1 MVSFLPFLLGQL
13 MTATEVNTLKEEL
26 KTFYRIEFDE
36 IKTSPLDPLSLRKL
50 EHIYVHLVLLGEGT
64 FGMHKPVEYDG
75 LFKIFE
81 NEIEKARIA
90 FLGEAGVGKTTLLAK
105 IAHDW
110 AMGNRLQ
117 DVDLLFYV
125 RLREIENCT
134 YIAEILRT
142 FLSDGLNL
150 SDTKLDEY
158 MRTHQR
164 KIMFL
169 LDGLDEYKG
178 NIKLASQSDD
188 LVQIMRGDKYKR
200 APVIV
205 TTRPWRAEQI
215 TSIDT
220 INKKYRRIRVEGFTK
235 HGVQEYIKKYFTGDM
250 DSAESLIYLTTEE
263 SLVAQTM
270 APYPIFCC
278 MMCHM
283 WNWLK
288 KKSERDRIRKL
299 ETFSELTQEI
309 INALV
314 EQCAEK
320 LKDKG
325 ESLHDCQMRCN
336 ESFERIGEIAFRGL
350 LVRQL
355 AFNAEEFRD
364 CMDAMQTGCEVGVLS
379 SKKKFAHNDTRQK
392 YGTEHISE
400 VSFPHKLMQEYLAG
414 YYLAS
419 LYRENPKE
427 FVKLLKEKVLDKYG
441 EFSYLLYFTVAHG
454 KRDVKVGRHLMEYLC
469 KALGT
474 NITNT
479 TSTVDLFYNRSTVV
493 NSHVDFLVDVAFEC
507 HDEEAIRP
515 VIDLLRRVEYIYLSY
530 TTQENKHM
538 WSGYTYAFAAC
549 DIQPVSA
556 VCHYLSTLFDLRSTR
571 FLRRIS
577 RLYLY

>member
-1 MVSFLPFLLGQL
+1 
-13 MTATEVNTLKEEL
+13 MTAKEVETLKEEL

-36 IKTSPLDPLSLRKL
+36 LKTSPLDPLSLRKL
-50 EHIYVHLVLLGEGT
+50 EHIYVHLVLLGEET
-64 FGMHKPVEYDG
+64 YERPKPVEYDG

-81 NEIEKARIA
+81 NENEKARIA

-110 AMGNRLQ
+110 ATGNRLQ

-125 RLREIENCT
+125 RLREIDNCAHF
-134 YIAEILRT
+134 AEIPRT

-150 SDTKLDEY
+150 SNTKLDEY

-178 NIKLASQSDD
+178 DIKLATPNDD
-188 LVQIMRGDKYKR
+188 LIQIMRGDKFKR

-215 TSIDT
+215 TSVEQ
-220 INKKYRRIRVEGFTK
+220 INKKYKRMRVKGFTK
-235 HGVQEYIKKYFTGDM
+235 QGVQEYIKKFFKLDI
-250 DSAESLIYLTTEE
+250 DSAESLTYLTTEG

-278 MMCHM
+278 MLCHM

-288 KKSERDRIRKL
+288 ESERDRIRKL
-299 ETFSELTQEI
+299 ETFSELTQEM

-314 EQCAEK
+314 EQCAAK
-320 LKDKG
+320 LKYKG
-325 ESLHDCQMRCN
+325 ESLHDCQTRCK
-336 ESFERIGEIAFRGL
+336 ESFALIGEVAFRGL
-350 LVRQL
+350 LVRQF
-355 AFNAEEFRD
+355 AFDEEEFRE

-419 LYRENPKE
+419 LYHKNPKE
-427 FVKLLKEKVLDKYG
+427 FEKLLKEKMLDKYD
-441 EFSYLLYFTVAHG
+441 EFKYLFYFTVAHSKVDVQAG
-454 KRDVKVGRHLMEYLC
+454 KHLIEFLC
-469 KALGT
+469 AVLGT
-474 NITNT
+474 SITNT
-479 TSTVDLFYNRSTVV
+479 TSTVDLLSNESNVV
-493 NSHVDFLVDVAFEC
+493 NKQVDFLVDVAFEC

-515 VIDLLRRVEYIYLSY
+515 VIDLLRRVEYISLGRD
-530 TTQENKHM
+530 TRWNKHM

-549 DIQPVSA
+549 DIQPVSS
-556 VCHYLSTLFDLRSTR
+556 VCHYLSTLFDLRSTI

-577 RLYLY
+577 WLYLY

>member
-1 MVSFLPFLLGQL
+1 
-13 MTATEVNTLKEEL
+13 MTTKEVTTLTDEL

-36 IKTSPLDPLSLRKL
+36 LKTSPLDPLSLRKL

-64 FGMHKPVEYDG
+64 YEMPKPVEYDE
-75 LFKIFE
+75 LFEIFE
-81 NEIEKARIA
+81 NGNEKTRIA

-110 AMGNRLQ
+110 AMGNRLS

-125 RLREIENCT
+125 RLHEIENCAHF
-134 YIAEILRT
+134 AEIPRT

-150 SDTKLDEY
+150 SNTKLDEY

-164 KIMFL
+164 NIMFL

-178 NIKLASQSDD
+178 DIKLATPNDD
-188 LVQIMRGDKYKR
+188 LIQIMRGDKFKR

-215 TSIDT
+215 TSVER
-220 INKKYRRIRVEGFTK
+220 INKKYRRIRVEGFTEQ
-235 HGVQEYIKKYFTGDM
+235 GVQEYIKKFFKDDM
-250 DSAESLIYLTTEE
+250 ESAESLVYLTTKG

-278 MMCHM
+278 MLCHM

-288 KKSERDRIRKL
+288 ESERDRIRKL
-299 ETFSELTQEI
+299 ETFSELTQEM

-325 ESLHDCQMRCN
+325 ESLHHCQMRCK
-336 ESFERIGEIAFRGL
+336 ESFALIGEVAFRGL

-355 AFNAEEFRD
+355 AFDAEEFRE

-414 YYLAS
+414 YYFAS
-419 LYRENPKE
+419 LYRKNPEE
-427 FVKLLKEKVLDKYG
+427 FEKLLEEKVLDKYD
-441 EFSYLLYFTVAHG
+441 EFRYIFYFTVAYG
-454 KRDVKVGRHLMEYLC
+454 REDVQAGRHLMQSLC

-474 NITNT
+474 SITNN
-479 TSTVDLFYNRSTVV
+479 TSTTDLYYNRSNVV
-493 NSHVDFLVDVAFEC
+493 NPHVDFLVDVAFEC

-515 VIDLLRRVEYIYLSY
+515 VIDLLRRVEYISLSH
-530 TTQENKHM
+530 TTQRNKHM
-538 WSGYTYAFAAC
+538 WSGYTYTFAAC

-556 VCHYLSTLFDLRSTR
+556 VCHNLSTRLDL
-571 FLRRIS
+571 
-577 RLYLY
+577 

>member
-1 MVSFLPFLLGQL
+1 
-13 MTATEVNTLKEEL
+13 MTAKEVETLKEEL

-50 EHIYVHLVLLGEGT
+50 EHIYVHLVLLGEET
-64 FGMHKPVEYDG
+64 YERPKPVEYDG

-81 NEIEKARIA
+81 NDKEKARIA

-125 RLREIENCT
+125 RLREIENCAHF
-134 YIAEILRT
+134 AEIPRT

-150 SDTKLDEY
+150 SDTILDEY

-164 KIMFL
+164 NIVFL

-178 NIKLASQSDD
+178 NIKLATPNDD
-188 LVQIMRGDKYKR
+188 LIQIMRGDKFKR

-215 TSIDT
+215 TSVET

-235 HGVQEYIKKYFTGDM
+235 EGVQEYIKKFFKNYV
-250 DSAESLIYLTTEE
+250 DSAESLIYLTTEG

-278 MMCHM
+278 MLCHM
-283 WNWLK
+283 WKWLK
-288 KKSERDRIRKL
+288 ESERDRIRKL
-299 ETFSELTQEI
+299 ETFSELTQEM

-314 EQCAEK
+314 EQCAAK

-325 ESLHDCQMRCN
+325 ESLNDCQTRCK
-336 ESFERIGEIAFRGL
+336 ESFALIGEVAFRGL

-355 AFNAEEFRD
+355 AFNAEEFRQ
-364 CMDAMQTGCEVGVLS
+364 CVDAMQTGCEIGVLS
-379 SKKKFAHNDTRQK
+379 SKKKFARSDTRQK
-392 YGTEHISE
+392 GGTEHISE

-427 FVKLLKEKVLDKYG
+427 FEKLLEEKVLDNYD
-441 EFSYLLYFTVAHG
+441 EFRYLLYFTAAHG
-454 KRDVKVGRHLMEYLC
+454 KGDVKAGKHLMKSLC

-474 NITNT
+474 SIRNT
-479 TSTVDLFYNRSTVV
+479 TYTTANVV
-493 NSHVDFLVDVAFEC
+493 GSRVDFLVDVAFEC
-507 HDEEAIRP
+507 HDEKAIRP
-515 VIDLLRRVEYIYLSY
+515 VIDLLRRVEYISLSE
-530 TTQENKHM
+530 TTQGNKHM
-538 WSGYTYAFAAC
+538 WSGYMYAFTAC

-556 VCHYLSTLFDLRSTR
+556 VCHNLSTLLDL
-571 FLRRIS
+571 
-577 RLYLY
+577 

>member
-1 MVSFLPFLLGQL
+1 
-13 MTATEVNTLKEEL
+13 MTAQEVNTLTEEL

-36 IKTSPLDPLSLRKL
+36 VKTSPLDPLSLRKL

-64 FGMHKPVEYDG
+64 YEMPKPVEYDE
-75 LFKIFE
+75 LFQIFE
-81 NEIEKARIA
+81 NGNEKTRIA

-235 HGVQEYIKKYFTGDM
+235 EGVQEYIKNFFTGDM
-250 DSAESLIYLTTEE
+250 DSAESLIHLTTEE
-263 SLVAQTM
+263 SLAAQTM

-278 MMCHM
+278 MLCHM

-299 ETFSELTQEI
+299 ETFSELTQEM

-325 ESLHDCQMRCN
+325 ESLHHCQMRCK
-336 ESFERIGEIAFRGL
+336 ESFALIGEVAFRGL
-350 LVRQL
+350 LVKQL
-355 AFNAEEFRD
+355 AFDAEEFRE

-379 SKKKFAHNDTRQK
+379 SKKKFAHSDTRQK
-392 YGTEHISE
+392 DGTEHISE
-400 VSFPHKLMQEYLAG
+400 ISFPHKLMQEYLAG

-419 LYRENPKE
+419 LYRENPTE
-427 FVKLLKEKVLDKYG
+427 FEKLLKDKNVLEKYE
-441 EFSYLLYFTVAHG
+441 EFRYLLYFAVALG
-454 KRDVKVGRHLMEYLC
+454 KGDGRAGIRLLKYLC
-469 KALGT
+469 EVLGT
-474 NITNT
+474 
-479 TSTVDLFYNRSTVV
+479 DLKPNMDDQTIVASYRDEVINPC
-493 NSHVDFLVDVAFEC
+493 VDFLADVAFEC
-507 HDEEAIRP
+507 HDEEAIGP
-515 VIDLLRRVEYIYLSY
+515 LTDLLQQVDSICLSF
-530 TTQENKHM
+530 TTQESKHA
-538 WSGYTYAFAAC
+538 WSAYMYAFAAC
-549 DIQPVSA
+549 GAHERVSW
-556 VCHYLSTLFDLRSTR
+556 VFISKREMVLIFSNVSCHLGCVHAYFAKAESAF
-571 FLRRIS
+571 
-577 RLYLY
+577 

>member
-1 MVSFLPFLLGQL
+1 

-64 FGMHKPVEYDG
+64 YEMPKPVEYDG
-75 LFKIFE
+75 LFEIFE

-188 LVQIMRGDKYKR
+188 LVQIMRGDKFKR

-215 TSIDT
+215 TSIDA

-235 HGVQEYIKKYFTGDM
+235 QGVQEYIKKFFTGDM
-250 DSAESLIYLTTEE
+250 DSAESLIHLTTEG

-278 MMCHM
+278 MLCHM

-299 ETFSELTQEI
+299 ETFSELTQEM

-325 ESLHDCQMRCN
+325 ESLNDCQTRCK
-336 ESFERIGEIAFRGL
+336 ESFELIGEIAFRGL
-350 LVRQL
+350 LVKQL
-355 AFNAEEFRD
+355 AFDAEEFRE

-379 SKKKFAHNDTRQK
+379 SKKKFAHSDTRQK
-392 YGTEHISE
+392 DGTEHISE
-400 VSFPHKLMQEYLAG
+400 ISFPHKLMQEYLAG

-419 LYRENPKE
+419 LYREKPIE
-427 FVKLLKEKVLDKYG
+427 FDKLLKDKNVLDKYE
-441 EFSYLLYFTVAHG
+441 EFRYLLYFTAALW
-454 KRDVKVGRHLMEYLC
+454 KRAEQADRHLMHSLC
-469 KALGT
+469 EALGT
-474 NITNT
+474 DLKP
-479 TSTVDLFYNRSTVV
+479 STDNPIIFEHYRKNVV
-493 NSHVDFLVDVAFEC
+493 NPCVDFLVDVAFEC
-507 HDEEAIRP
+507 HDEEALGL
-515 VIDLLRRVEYIYLSY
+515 VIAPLQQVDSICLSD
-530 TTQENKHM
+530 TTQGNKHA
-538 WSGYTYAFAAC
+538 WSAYMYAFAARGAHER
-549 DIQPVSA
+549 VSWHGFS
-556 VCHYLSTLFDLRSTR
+556 CSLID
-571 FLRRIS
+571 
-577 RLYLY
+577 